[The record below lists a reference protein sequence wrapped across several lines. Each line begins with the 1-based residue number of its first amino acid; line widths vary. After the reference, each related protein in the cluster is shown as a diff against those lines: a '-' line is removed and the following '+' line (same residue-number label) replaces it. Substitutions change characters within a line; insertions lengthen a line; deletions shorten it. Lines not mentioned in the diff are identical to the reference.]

1 MKQIT
6 TSNGMNLILR
16 GLAGATINFTKIKF
30 GNGEEQGV
38 TAVDLSNP
46 IMVLEITS
54 ITRAANYITL
64 ETSYKN
70 ADVPTDFS
78 AHEIGVFAKDPD
90 DETKEIL
97 YCMWYEEDPVKADYI
112 SAVEDRILGTKF
124 EFLVFVDTV
133 ENVTAVLAESAEY
146 ATQAALNQHANN
158 FNNPHKVDKK
168 AVGLGNVDNVTAENL
183 HPIFD
188 EEIGPISVSM
198 ERDPNTNLL
207 TRRVT
212 SFPNIEKGDLLGAMI
227 KKIRT
232 GFSVLL
238 SHINGT
244 NPHGISATSIGAA
257 AQTHY
262 HSANQINTGTLGIK
276 RGGTGADTAEK
287 ARINL
292 GIQSGQCTAEIKK
305 GEVLFFEYEYSTP
318 FANNGVPMVVAT
330 PMLGVSKELEFGI
343 YAMSATGFTAFI
355 YSPTFSGTVHFN
367 WIACQ

>member
-1 MKQIT
+1 MKRIT
-6 TSNGMNLILR
+6 TSNGFNLILR
-16 GLAGATINFTKIKF
+16 GLAGAKIEFTKIKL
-30 GNGEEQGV
+30 GNGEEQGE
-38 TAVDLSNP
+38 AAIDLSNP
-46 IMVLEITS
+46 IMELPITN
-54 ITRAANYITL
+54 ITRADKYITL

-78 AHEIGVFAKDPD
+78 ALEIGVFAKDPD

-97 YCMWYEEDPVKADYI
+97 YCSWYEDDPVKADYI
-112 SAVEDRILGTKF
+112 STVEDRILGTKF
-124 EFLVFVDTV
+124 EVLVFVDAV
-133 ENVTAVLAESAEY
+133 ENVTAILAESSEF
-146 ATQAALNQHANN
+146 ATKAALTQHINAKG
-158 FNNPHKVDKK
+158 NPHKVSATD
-168 AVGLGNVDNVTAENL
+168 VGLGNVPNVTAENL
-183 HPIFD
+183 QPLFD
-188 EEIGPISVSM
+188 EEIGPISVSV
-198 ERDPNTNLL
+198 ERDPNNLL
-207 TRRVT
+207 LTKRTT
-212 SFPNIEKGDLLGAMI
+212 SFPNIEQGDTFGVMV

-232 GFSVLL
+232 AFSVQL
-238 SHINGT
+238 SHINGD
-244 NPHGISATSIGAA
+244 NPHGLSATSIGAA
-257 AQTHY
+257 AKTHY
-262 HSANQINTGTLGIK
+262 HSANQINSGTLGIK

-305 GEVLFFEYEYSTP
+305 GEVLFFEYEYPTS

>member
-46 IMVLEITS
+46 IMVLEVTK
-54 ITRAANYITL
+54 ITREANYITL

-78 AHEIGVFAKDPD
+78 AHEIGVFAEDPD
-90 DETKEIL
+90 DATKEIM

-112 SAVEDRILGTKF
+112 SSVEDRILGTKF

-146 ATQAALNQHANN
+146 VSQAVFNQHANN

-168 AVGLGNVDNVTAENL
+168 AVGLGNVPNVTAENL
-183 HPIFD
+183 QPVFD
-188 EEIGPISVSM
+188 EEIGPISVSV
-198 ERDPNTNLL
+198 ERDPNNNLL
-207 TRRVT
+207 TKRVT
-212 SFPNIEKGDLLGAMI
+212 SFPNIEKGDVFGVMV

-232 GFSVLL
+232 AFSVLL
-238 SHINGT
+238 SHINGS
-244 NPHGISATSIGAA
+244 NPHGLSATSIGAA
-257 AQTHY
+257 ARTHY
-262 HSANQINTGTLGIK
+262 HSANQINSGILGIP
-276 RGGTGADTAEK
+276 RGGTGGKTAYD
-287 ARINL
+287 ARVNL
-292 GIQSGQCTAEIKK
+292 GIQAGVGGIVGKAGEEIVK
-305 GEVLFFEYEYSTP
+305 EYTFLTP
-318 FANNGVPMVVAT
+318 FTNTTPIVVLT
-330 PMLGVSKELEFGI
+330 PITDMHSADVYLSVKSVSL
-343 YAMSATGFTAFI
+343 TGFTVRI
-355 YSPTFSGTVHFN
+355 YSETLSPVINFN